1 MPSVRIALTMFFP
14 VIANQMA
21 VLGRVP
27 RRESSLAFGVASAV
41 AHHCNPARF
50 RLALLWAHAVVPR
63 GCSTAT
69 SPPVRKSP
77 RCKPEKPSTQRSR
90 QSVRTAGSAEDA
102 VTAQEPAHPSRCPVT
117 VEVVAVVHK

>member
-1 MPSVRIALTMFFP
+1 MPSVRIALTMSFFP

-27 RRESSLAFGVASAV
+27 RLESSLAFGVASAV

-50 RLALLWAHAVVPR
+50 RLTLLWAHAVVPR

-69 SPPVRKSP
+69 SPARA
-77 RCKPEKPSTQRSR
+77 EIPSVQATE
-90 QSVRTAGSAEDA
+90 AI
-102 VTAQEPAHPSRCPVT
+102 P
-117 VEVVAVVHK
+117 